1 MTKLPVTVFGMG
13 VEGRKSLPDHRQADI
28 LNMDELWG
36 TQHFLNEWPEFTGK
50 KVVFSSHLTAQLEEL
65 QSRREWQKIA
75 LLASGDPGFFG
86 ISNTLVKL
94 LGEADVRIYPGLSSL
109 QIAFARVSLPWHDA
123 VLTSVHAR
131 PLIELIGLARRH
143 AKLGILTDPGN
154 NPTVISSQ
162 LIAAGIPD
170 CRAIVCENL
179 GMPNEKITDSS
190 LSLISKQSF
199 APLNVMILIQDP
211 NVLSP
216 CKSRS
221 DDAYEHQSGLI
232 TKRDVRLIAL
242 DRLELMPDSFA
253 WDIGAGSGAVAIEMA
268 ELAWQG
274 QVFAIEKSPIQI
286 EFIRRNKNR
295 FGALNLN
302 IIPGEAPQVL
312 TGLPVPQA
320 VFIGGS
326 GGKIVEILEFLLQ
339 LEGLDCHLVANFTL
353 LENLNQAMHW
363 FDARKIDAE
372 LTACSFSY
380 GQKVGKGTR
389 LNPINP
395 VYILSAHINQKGVS

>member
-13 VEGRKSLPDHRQADI
+13 VEGRMSLPDHRQAEI
-28 LNMDELWG
+28 LKMDELWG
-36 TQHFLNEWPEFTGK
+36 NQRFLNEWPEFTGN
-50 KVVFSSHLTAQLEEL
+50 KVVFSSHLRAQLEEL
-65 QSRREWQKIA
+65 QSRREGKKIA

-86 ISNTLVKL
+86 VSNTLVKL
-94 LGEADVRIYPGLSSL
+94 LGHSEVRIYPGLSSL
-109 QIAFARVSLPWHDA
+109 QVAFARVSMPWHDA

-131 PLIELIGLARRH
+131 PIIELIGLARRH
-143 AKLGILTDPGN
+143 AKIGILTDPRN
-154 NPTVISSQ
+154 NPAVVSSQ
-162 LIAAGIPD
+162 LLAAGIPD

-179 GMPNEKITDSS
+179 GLPNEKITDSS

-199 APLNVMILIQDP
+199 APLNVMILVQDP
-211 NVLSP
+211 KALSH

-242 DRLELMPDSFA
+242 DRLELTPNSIA

-286 EFIRRNKNR
+286 EFIRRNKSR

-302 IIPGEAPQVL
+302 IIPGEAPQAL
-312 TGLPVPQA
+312 TGLPLPQA

-326 GGKIVEILEFLLQ
+326 GGKIVEILEFLFQ
-339 LEGLDCHLVANFTL
+339 LEGLDCRLAANFTL
-353 LENLNQAMHW
+353 LENLNQAMQW
-363 FDARKIDAE
+363 LCVRKIDAE

-380 GQKVGKGTR
+380 GQRVGNGTR

-395 VYILSAHINQKGVS
+395 VYTLSAHINQKGAL

>member
-1 MTKLPVTVFGMG
+1 MPKLPVTVFGMG
-13 VEGRKSLPDHRQADI
+13 VEGRMSLPDHRQADI
-28 LNMDELWG
+28 LKMDELWG
-36 TQHFLNEWPEFTGK
+36 SQRFLNEWPEFMGK
-50 KVVFSSHLTAQLEEL
+50 KVIFSSHLTAQLEEL
-65 QSRREWQKIA
+65 RSRKEGEKIA

-86 ISNTLVKL
+86 ISNTLVNL

-143 AKLGILTDPGN
+143 LKLGILTDPRN
-154 NPTVISSQ
+154 SPTVISSR

-170 CRAIVCENL
+170 CRAIVFENL
-179 GMPNEKITDSS
+179 GMQTEKITDTS

-199 APLNVMILIQDP
+199 APLNVMILIQNP
-211 NVLSP
+211 KALSP
-216 CKSRS
+216 CKSRC
-221 DDAYEHQSGLI
+221 DDDYEHQSGLI

-242 DRLELMPDSFA
+242 DRLGLMPDSCA

-274 QVFAIEKSPIQI
+274 QVYAIEKSSVQI
-286 EFIRRNKNR
+286 EFIHRNKSR
-295 FGALNLN
+295 FGAFNLN

-312 TGLPVPQA
+312 TGLPAPQA

-339 LEGLDCHLVANFTL
+339 LEGLDCRLAANFTL
-353 LENLNQAMHW
+353 LENLNQAMQW

-389 LNPINP
+389 LNPMNP
-395 VYILSAHINQKGVS
+395 VYTLSARIKQKGVA